1 MADYGEPIFQSTL
14 HIQKIA
20 HQVALTSSHLIWEQ
34 ASKGGP
40 LDSPSSE
47 PLFCHKNANAVPL
60 KEIINATH
68 EKDRHKPSQPSVNKS
83 QGTKAKDTTH
93 LYIELQCPSFMVYIL
108 SRGSKHKWKY
118 KKLSFVCQD
127 SHLCSQW
134 VRNIN
139 DALDNPVF
147 NRPKHLLVF
156 VNPYGGKQQGP
167 SLYKEKVAPLFEM
180 AGIKTEVIT
189 TQRANHARDTL
200 LEHDLH
206 KVDGVVCVG
215 GDGMF
220 SELLNGLCERKLK
233 EADLEQTQEQNPL
246 PPDIRIGIIPA
257 GSTDCIV
264 YTTAGTN
271 DPVTSALHII
281 LGDNVGLDVCSIYS
295 NDKFQ
300 RYSVSMLAYGYY
312 GDILLDSEKNRWM
325 GPKRYHV
332 AGAKKFLG
340 NKAYHGEVTF
350 RLSSD
355 SDSNPRDKKKC
366 LNECNTCCLAGSRAV
381 DKHSKMNDESDGV
394 HKFKGKFMAICS
406 FTMSCVCAL
415 TPAGASPYC
424 HLGDGTTD
432 LMLVQECSRFNFLK
446 HLMRVA
452 DRTADQFDFDF
463 IKIYRVKEFSFRPF
477 PEHEEEQKEDT
488 ASGGIKH
495 SKLPSSRMKTSVWN
509 CDGEVIA
516 HPSLQVRVHC
526 QLVKLFGRGI
536 EVMESKHMCTC
547 CCSLGELPPDTP

>member
-1 MADYGEPIFQSTL
+1 MGHTLYSCVTRSTL
-14 HIQKIA
+14 DNQERHR
-20 HQVALTSSHLIWEQ
+20 
-34 ASKGGP
+34 
-40 LDSPSSE
+40 
-47 PLFCHKNANAVPL
+47 NANTVPL
-60 KEIINATH
+60 REVIIATH
-68 EKDRHKPSQPSVNKS
+68 EKDKQNPSLPSVNKS
-83 QGTKAKDTTH
+83 QGVKAKDTTH
-93 LYIELQCPSFMVYIL
+93 LYIELQCPSFIVNIL

-139 DALDNPVF
+139 DALDNLDF
-147 NRPKHLLVF
+147 KRPKHLLVF
-156 VNPYGGKQQGP
+156 VNPYGGKRQGP

-180 AGIKTEVIT
+180 AGIKTEVI
-189 TQRANHARDTL
+189 RSF
-200 LEHDLH
+200 
-206 KVDGVVCVG
+206 CVG

-233 EADLEQTQEQNPL
+233 EADLEQTQEQNPI

-295 NDKFQ
+295 NSKFQ

-312 GDILLDSEKNRWM
+312 GDILLDSEKIDGW
-325 GPKRYHV
+325 
-332 AGAKKFLG
+332 
-340 NKAYHGEVTF
+340 
-350 RLSSD
+350 D
-355 SDSNPRDKKKC
+355 QRDIM
-366 LNECNTCCLAGSRAV
+366 CNTCCLAGSRAV

-424 HLGDGTTD
+424 HLG
-432 LMLVQECSRFNFLK
+432 LNFLK

-509 CDGEVIA
+509 CDGEVIP

-526 QLVKLFGRGI
+526 QLIKLFGRGI
-536 EVMESKHMCTC
+536 EEIESKHMCNC